1 MKGFALSVGREGAS
15 LHAAAHSHHPWPDVS
30 LEGQEAAWRDA
41 AKLLDHKWDRIFG
54 EVIPIAQ
61 QHIAGVLRLPDANT
75 IAFGP
80 NTHSFVLRLL
90 SCFPVERP
98 IRILTT
104 PSEFMSFSRQ
114 IARLEEDGFVDVTRI
129 PTEPFD
135 TFEDRFAAAASE
147 SEFAV
152 VFFSQVFFDSGFRI
166 R

>member
-1 MKGFALSVGREGAS
+1 MKGFDLSVGREGAP

-30 LEGQEAAWRDA
+30 LAGQEDAWRDA

-54 EVIPIAQ
+54 DVIPTAQ
-61 QHIAGVLRLPDANT
+61 QHIARVLRLPEANT

-90 SCFPVERP
+90 SCFPAAGR

-114 IARLEEDGFVDVTRI
+114 MARLEEEGLVDVTRV
-129 PTEPFD
+129 PPEPFD
-135 TFEDRFAAAASE
+135 TFEDRFAAAA
-147 SEFAV
+147 
-152 VFFSQVFFDSGFRI
+152 
-166 R
+166 